1 MQTVPVFAVL
11 GRTLRLA
18 FLRYPTAFRL
28 AWFPLALNEAVVL
41 SKQLAVDHVAA
52 ANAAGVWTSPLG
64 LAFLDPVVVAW
75 AAVPALVFTLLGL
88 IAVTAAMVAIARWAL
103 FDEARAGEYFIFNWG
118 PVESRYSGAIVL
130 TTILAVVLAVVYAYG
145 FRFVLS
151 GADLDMLQASAR
163 QVGGR
168 TIYPFAALTALSWP
182 VQLYAA
188 LGLAAVLYP
197 LLRLYVWPSAIVANE
212 TWSIGHS
219 IAATAGQTIRL
230 FLVSVMTLFAVFT
243 VAIAVAVLAASL
255 TGGSR
260 PPVGTDGSVDLRY
273 DVPEVLTQF
282 ANHEFGD
289 VAKAVAPVEVATPVP
304 GLSGLQ
310 TELPLLDPGHE
321 NPGASIAPQ
330 DQPSLQANRT
340 APADIVA
347 RIVGFLL
354 SIFLIGASV
363 ASGAF
368 AYRAM
373 RGGAITG

>member
-1 MQTVPVFAVL
+1 
-11 GRTLRLA
+11 
-18 FLRYPTAFRL
+18 
-28 AWFPLALNEAVVL
+28 
-41 SKQLAVDHVAA
+41 
-52 ANAAGVWTSPLG
+52 
-64 LAFLDPVVVAW
+64 
-75 AAVPALVFTLLGL
+75 
-88 IAVTAAMVAIARWAL
+88 
-103 FDEARAGEYFIFNWG
+103 
-118 PVESRYSGAIVL
+118 
-130 TTILAVVLAVVYAYG
+130 
-145 FRFVLS
+145 
-151 GADLDMLQASAR
+151 
-163 QVGGR
+163 
-168 TIYPFAALTALSWP
+168 
-182 VQLYAA
+182 
-188 LGLAAVLYP
+188 

-243 VAIAVAVLAASL
+243 LAIAVAVLAASL